1 MHAVKQFILGPA
13 HEYLAVSRGI
23 DAMDL
28 SEIRIWSA
36 WKGEL
41 LSALPAA
48 FSWNF
53 HPLPSGFFCLSRT
66 SHLELLFPQE
76 TGDEVFTHGILVP
89 PQMLKDYSNN
99 AMTLFHHLETLGL
112 WRAGL
117 EVTRQLWSRE
127 APNRPKKEHFPNAEI
142 LPVLKTLS
150 MDGGAEPVRLNSLNA
165 FVRMTGIRRFASILD
180 QILGN
185 FTTILTGSSQPEMLL
200 EALLDVLPIGCRT
213 DFSFS
218 TGLKFSQKRLFR
230 IVFLGNAVHEQER
243 VRHRFNLPTV
253 SATSVTQI
261 QDQMLPS
268 LKNRWAMF
276 VATLFEQNLEGMW
289 NEIVLLDETL
299 SLNELPKRARFW
311 FKQIGLEEIY
321 QKIREARKN
330 DLNSEG
336 NYKIFQ
342 ARLSTPVDA
351 QETAASLMQSS
362 ENGRWMEKLAENCDE
377 NAASQ
382 PQETVSQVD
391 IQRYLVTLSEAM
403 HGNPL
408 AQDHLRSVFQE
419 ITSSAPES
427 AQNEASEVLL
437 REGIRS
443 WNEEHAGVTNQ
454 SCRQVE
460 EMVDTLATMLNMVEE

>member
-1 MHAVKQFILGPA
+1 MYAVKQFILGPTS
-13 HEYLAVSRGI
+13 EYLAISRGI
-23 DAMDL
+23 DPMDL

-36 WKGEL
+36 GNGEL
-41 LSALPAA
+41 LSASPAA

-53 HPLPSGFFCLSRT
+53 HPLPSGYFCLSRT
-66 SHLELLFPQE
+66 SHLEILFPQA
-76 TGDEVFTHGILVP
+76 TSDEVFTHGILIP
-89 PQMLKDYSNN
+89 PQMLKDYANN
-99 AMTLFHHLETLGL
+99 AVTLFHHLEKLGL

-117 EVTRQLWSRE
+117 EVTRQLWSQE
-127 APNRPKKEHFPNAEI
+127 IPNRPKNEHFPNAEI

-185 FTTILTGSSQPEMLL
+185 FTTILTGNSQPEMLL

-218 TGLKFSQKRLFR
+218 AGLKFSQKRLFR
-230 IVFLGNAVHEQER
+230 IVFLGTAVHEQER

-253 SATSVTQI
+253 SSTSVSQL
-261 QDQMLPS
+261 QDQLLPS
-268 LKNRWAMF
+268 LKNRWSMF

-289 NEIVLLDETL
+289 NEIAVLDETL
-299 SLNELPKRARFW
+299 SLNELPRRARFW

-342 ARLSTPVDA
+342 ARLSTPPEV
-351 QETAASLMQSS
+351 QRPTASLGQPTENDQWIENLS
-362 ENGRWMEKLAENCDE
+362 ENGEEGTA
-377 NAASQ
+377 Q
-382 PQETVSQVD
+382 PHESVSQVD

-408 AQDHLRSVFQE
+408 AQAHLRSVFQE

-427 AQNEASEVLL
+427 SQNEASEVLL

-443 WNEEHAGVTNQ
+443 WNEEHAVVTNQ